1 MNSKRLLILVIIFV
15 LLNAILF
22 FFVNNKNSTKTT
34 YNAPLQTLQN
44 ATQTNPINTPVAL
57 NHKGV
62 GTVLLVYNFF
72 GKVTRKDT
80 VGVNTQLTLDISDS
94 SLPNFIATK
103 DTRVSSAEKSIL
115 TPSTLD
121 FVNVGTNVSLST
133 TYDLK
138 TKTWILRDVFI
149 IVPVASPTPT
159 ASPTK

>member
-1 MNSKRLLILVIIFV
+1 MNSKRLLILVTIFV

-44 ATQTNPINTPVAL
+44 TIQTNSISAPVAL
-57 NHKGV
+57 SHKGV

-94 SLPNFIATK
+94 NLPNFIATK
-103 DTRVSSAEKSIL
+103 DTRVSRAENSIL

-121 FVNVGTNVSLST
+121 SVNVGTNVSLST

-149 IVPVASPTPT
+149 IIPT
-159 ASPTK
+159 ASPSPSSSTK